1 MSKLSQ
7 ALRRLSALRAFIRR
21 VRAEAPQAVPLLD
34 ALEQDDHQR
43 AWEIFAGYRDVA
55 EVLSRAPAEVKPY
68 LPLAG
73 PFIMEALDA
82 MVDEEAVERFLKGLG
97 LVGDR

>member
-7 ALRRLSALRAFIRR
+7 ALHRLSALRAFIRR
-21 VRAEAPQAVPLLD
+21 MRSEAPQAAPLLD
-34 ALEQDDHQR
+34 ALERNDYQE
-43 AWEIFAGYRDVA
+43 AWEVFSSYRDVA

-68 LPLAG
+68 LALAG

-97 LVGDR
+97 LTGER